1 MVFPSLNS
9 LRLIKA
15 KYSAAYGDFNSYAPK
30 SSSLDISSVLS
41 LNLLSLK
48 YATPKTY
55 IACGALFSAAISI
68 YSMALFK
75 SRLTPSPL

>member
-1 MVFPSLNS
+1 MTFPSLNS

-15 KYSAAYGDFNSYAPK
+15 KYSAAYGDFNSYALK
-30 SSSLDISSVLS
+30 NNSLAISSVFS

-55 IACGALFSAAISI
+55 IACGALFLAATSI
-68 YSMALFK
+68 YLIALFK